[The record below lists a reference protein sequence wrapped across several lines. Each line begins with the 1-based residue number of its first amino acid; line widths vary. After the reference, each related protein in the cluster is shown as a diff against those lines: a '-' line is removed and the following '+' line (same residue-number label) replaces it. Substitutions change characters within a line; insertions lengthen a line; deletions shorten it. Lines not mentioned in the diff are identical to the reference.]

1 MRNKRRG
8 GWLMLF
14 LICTAAVPTTA
25 MLVYGAAFP
34 DFAAAA
40 PYLATGAALGALHVL
55 ARPILRV
62 LFAPLGCLTFG
73 LAGTG
78 IDIALIYLAGYLV
91 DGFYAPSIWYALI
104 TALLINAASGIL
116 GVKKH

>member
-8 GWLMLF
+8 GWLLLF

-25 MLVYGAAFP
+25 MLLYGAAFP
-34 DFAAAA
+34 SLAALA
-40 PYLATGAALGALHVL
+40 PYLATGAALGALHLL
-55 ARPILRV
+55 ARPVLRV

-78 IDIALIYLAGYLV
+78 IDIALIYFAGYIV
-91 DGFYAPSIWYALI
+91 DGFYAPSIWYALV
-104 TALLINAASGIL
+104 TALLINLASALL